1 MAIVKGAKKG
11 KGEARKPVVAPDS
24 AQSKTYIKILY
35 GLGEGEIEGLANGN
49 QSIFLEGTPLQDAN
63 GNLNYSNVKLDFRKG
78 TNDQDYIEGF
88 PSVESETAVD
98 VELKSGAP
106 WVRAFNNIDLDAVR
120 IRLKWGPLRQQ
131 DSSTGDVS
139 GITIEYA
146 IDIQTDGGAWTEVLK
161 TKISDKTSAN
171 YERAHR
177 IDLPK
182 ADSGWLIRVRRI
194 TPNSTSEFV
203 SDKMYVEAFTE
214 VVDAKLRYPNTAL
227 LGLQYDAE
235 TFGNVAKLAVDLK
248 GRLLLVPTNYNPQT
262 RQYTGIWDGTFKRA
276 YTNNPAWIYYDLCT
290 NDRYGLGNR
299 LTPFMIDKWSL
310 YRLAQYCDQSVSD
323 GLGGQEPRF
332 TCNVYIQNAEDAF
345 SILMKLAGVFRAIA
359 FWDGTSIICDADIP
373 QDTYF
378 TYTRANVV
386 GGVFEY
392 SGTRAR
398 DRHNVVKVAWDNPA
412 NHYKTEYE
420 FVRDENAIAE
430 SGQVRILELDAW
442 GCTSRGQAQRA
453 GHWALKS
460 EQKETRTVSFK
471 VGLDGHIPLPGRV
484 IEIAD
489 ELFAG
494 RANGGR
500 VSKISADLKS
510 ITIDRD
516 DVIAKAGDRLVI
528 NGENGKAQTR
538 IVQSIS
544 GRVITVTLPFD
555 ENSIAV
561 QNVWVLDAQ
570 DLATMKFRVISIS
583 QEEKHQFSITALQYN
598 PQKFDEIDNGAFFED
613 APISII
619 NPSIQEPVKDVLI
632 TTESRV
638 DQGINITTMIVSW
651 MQAKGAVKYLV
662 EWRKDD
668 GSWIRLPQTGNNS
681 VEVPGVYSGQY
692 QARVTAISAFEIASL
707 PVTSSLTE
715 ITGKQ
720 GLPPK
725 IAFIRATGILFGMKL
740 DWGFPPTGA
749 KDTAYTEIE
758 VSPDGINNIA
768 QLGLFA
774 YPTTTTTIQGLQP
787 NLRQFYRGRL
797 IDRIGNVGP
806 WSEWV
811 NGTTTADPEAVLDL
825 ISGHIN
831 ESDLAQELQGKIENS
846 VDVSEAAQA
855 AANNAQAVASSA
867 QTAANNAQ
875 AVASEA
881 KTAASSAQSA
891 ATTAQ
896 TQASSAQKIAN
907 DASVIAT
914 NAKNTADQA
923 AEDASS
929 AITAAAEAKTTA
941 TNANTTAT
949 NAQTTANN
957 ASSAASKVA
966 SDLTTSTNQLNKK
979 IADETDART
988 AAISKL
994 NDGLTTETSQRKSE
1008 DAALLNNIETY
1019 KSSTN
1024 GTLSSL
1030 QTQINTNATNT
1041 SANTSKI
1048 SSLDSR
1054 LTTNEGKTADAIN
1067 AAATAQQTANTAVT
1081 NAAAAASAVTSLKSE
1096 LSTGKGINNIIA
1108 PFSDPQELSPYII
1121 GASRTVAL
1129 VKSPMRIKGNA
1140 YDVTFNAVAGSI
1152 YFGSSSLATVN
1163 TAAAGVVSGGKRYML
1178 SAYLKNLDA
1187 TKQADVYF
1195 TLHWFKRAAN
1205 GTFTASQS
1213 VLLNQ
1218 ATNNTR
1224 VTPSN
1229 DGGTISCKAVAAP
1242 PDAVAFAV
1250 ICSGN
1255 GVYNVAGSRILID
1268 MLMLEEVV
1276 GVDVPASTW
1285 TAGPT
1290 DLSAIKSAL
1299 DANASAISK
1308 IDTRVTNAEGTIT
1321 SQGNSITQLNN
1332 SVTSINGEL
1341 TKKADATALNALT
1354 NRVSTAEGTI
1364 TSQGNSITSLRN
1376 DLNATNDKVSSKAD
1390 SSALNSLDSKVTSI
1404 DGRVTSNTS
1413 AVTSL
1418 QGRVST
1424 VEGGLSSKADA
1435 SALNNYYTKTEADS
1449 ATSGAIDKFNSQLTI
1464 GGVNVVANS
1473 EAPRTSTAAT
1483 NKEYLLYE
1491 RSAELKTFYDEN
1503 LEKPITISFEMSVPV
1518 AGPVQVYSSNGS
1530 AHQFVTS
1537 VNAIIVNQ
1545 FAKYSVTVSPKAHT
1559 ASTTV
1564 STIEFYGTYGTGRIP
1579 TIRKLQIEAGTKAT
1593 AWSPSPRDTKAAIDA
1608 NASAIQTTQTKVD
1621 NIDGRLTTATDSIT
1635 SLNSRMS
1642 TAEGNINSTNTA
1654 VGGLSTRMATAE
1666 GKITNQSDSIASLQ
1680 NSVTSINGTLAN
1692 KADSS
1697 AVNNLTS
1704 RVETAEGKISSQ
1716 SGQITSLSNSL
1727 DLTSS
1732 NLNDVNVLAR
1742 LLSLG
1747 KPLRDDP
1754 TFKTT
1759 SAGGL
1764 SAYNFPAGTS
1774 WIKQAKSTDNPT
1786 GSTNEMLIKATQA
1799 LGGGWYPTSP
1809 TLVLTANK
1817 TFLIKQIIKMPV
1829 GTKLQAIGNATGTGG
1844 YIRILGNDLGTGKFE
1859 TYYSV
1864 VQGGADL
1871 SGSTIQG
1878 HFRVIAGTNPPVPT
1892 VDNPVF
1898 VILASYEVFD
1908 VTAVND
1914 TIPKAYSDAI
1924 AANANAINTL
1934 SNTVTQQGNT
1944 IASHSNSI
1952 TQLNNSITS
1961 INGALSNKADASA
1974 LQSLDSK
1981 VTLIDGKVTSNSSAL
1996 TALQSSFDGLPN
2008 QGVNLLGPEIS
2019 NPVEKP
2025 TNWTS
2030 GLPFEIIQSP
2040 DTVNVR
2046 AFQFTMPASSGN
2058 GTYFNI
2064 GGGQVPRQWLTEGT
2078 YIFSFVAKTVG
2089 GTTPH
2094 AIEWQLYNVDSTRL
2108 RFNITATLTRYSGVF
2123 TVPAGG
2129 AAACMLLIGNP
2140 TGKPAGQVINIER
2153 MMLER
2158 QVGNNTTPSAWIA
2171 GSDPTGMILSTQA
2184 KATDLFN
2191 TATSQNAATAGRVT
2205 SLESR
2210 MTTTEGN
2217 LNKKADASALQNLDT
2232 KVTNVDGKVTSNTNA
2247 ITALSSTLSNAT
2259 SSISMNAGN
2268 AQGDWTFFNTS
2279 GEYSI
2284 VAQADGQAGRVIQ
2297 LGNNAGNDIVWMHP
2311 NNFIPFD
2318 ATKTYRLRAR
2328 YRRRAGTGTI
2338 YLGVSQKT
2346 PDKALYVTTANALSG
2361 DMGSSNYVVN
2371 AHAPAIDEWQ
2381 EIVAYIKGRSAG
2393 AASGSGSKTSP
2404 RTVSQQAGFITP
2416 MFIANYSAQTG
2427 IVELDYLILE
2437 DAEAIVG
2444 NDANASAISA
2454 LDTKVSEVD
2463 GRLTTATNSITSLNS
2478 RMSAAEGNI
2487 SAANSALSGLSTRMT
2502 AAENGLTNQSN
2513 AITNLSNSLTVTTNT
2528 ANAALPKIQ
2537 GGTGAAK
2544 LFRGVLVWQQNG
2556 ANLTGNI
2563 VIQTPITFT
2572 NKMFRL
2578 SLTGYN
2584 YLAAK
2589 NEINLNIGGYAYSG
2603 TSLLQHGVVNSGTM
2617 PIRVRMGVRNGTV
2630 VIILT
2635 SQAPGAYWQYPKFN
2649 IDAEIGYT
2657 TPPDEWMNGWSA
2669 SFMAEADLA
2678 SNGISAIIE
2687 PSLLDISTTLNAT
2700 ASAISNLTNTVS
2712 QQGNT
2717 ITSQSNSITT
2727 LTNKITNNDLSNL
2740 VLNPDFV
2747 DPKSDW
2753 TSGVIVDATDAAPN
2767 PPSPKALRLN
2777 NRDSYYGPFV
2787 KCNVGDMFYV
2797 SAWFATP
2804 NTSATASA
2812 VLGFNTRNSA
2822 GTYTWYSV
2830 AIKSTDKN
2838 AWGMVEGY
2846 FTVPNGMVDI
2856 RPWLQVSIAASE
2868 AAGQQWHVTNI
2879 QVRNITGNKKLA
2891 TDLQATS
2898 SALSTLDSKVTNIDG
2913 RVTSA
2918 SNNIVSL
2925 NNSVTNINATLAQK
2939 ADATALNSLS
2949 NRVTNAEGNITSQG
2963 NSITSLTNSLAV
2975 SGKGGTNLL
2984 IKSNVVG
2991 LYDGVS
2997 YPHHTYKLGEDWE
3010 IGAKYTLI
3018 WCAEHKRG
3026 TGDNNSYLAVYAGG
3040 GSQTLQSIVNT
3051 DGKVI
3056 SKVTFVKNSAV
3067 ASGPIIHFYMI
3078 NRPTADKG
3086 TIGTVY
3092 WAVLVKGDVL
3102 TTDAWIPS
3110 PYDYIPDSNANAAA
3124 ITNLTNTV
3132 TQQGN
3137 TLTSHTNSITSLDNS
3152 ITSIN
3157 GILNTKANTSAVSD
3171 LDSRVT
3177 DAEGK
3182 ITANTS
3188 SITSL
3193 TANLKSTSNGIT
3205 MSASIDV
3212 DPDSEWIYWTKNGEV
3227 ARADDTTA
3235 LGGKVYRFGNNAGN
3249 DHVNARSKAKLPFDQ
3264 NKTYRIRA
3272 RYRRVSG
3279 TGTVYCA
3286 VFGIAKDGV
3295 SHVNS
3300 SNTVTTDA
3308 GSSNYFVTN
3317 QAPALNAWQEVTV
3330 YVKGRAAGAA
3340 TGGWTLDNPR
3350 QLPNATAFI
3359 SVQFLANYSSAAG
3372 EVDLDYLIIEDA
3384 DAIAAND
3391 ATAKALSSL
3400 DTRVTTAEGKITS
3413 QGNSITQLNNSIT
3426 TINGTLSTKA
3436 DSSALTN
3443 LANRVTTAEN
3453 SITSQG
3459 SSITSLNSS
3468 VTGIL
3473 KDIEVTDTRSTN
3485 QPPSWYWSN
3494 YPKRI
3499 VREFKQASTIGL
3511 SGMGIYVSL
3520 ETYVY
3525 YSDATGGPIIQIA
3538 RGTDSKLTAERRSTS
3553 TSTWGT
3559 WVQDIKAISDGLAN
3573 KAEASALSSLDSKVS
3588 VIDGKVSTQ
3597 ASSITTLQTTVGGNT
3612 ASIQSQQQ
3620 SIDGLK
3626 ARATL
3631 KLQSGNLVGGVGIE
3645 NDSKT
3650 VDFIIQANKFAIG
3663 APSTVSGSVTPK
3675 YAFVYQSTATTL
3687 PNGTVIPAGLY
3698 LDSASISY
3706 INANKIYAD
3715 SLSAISANLGTF
3727 TSLADQSK
3735 PNGARTVISG
3745 ERIEVYDENNVMRVR
3760 IGRW

>member
-1048 SSLDSR
+1048 TSLDSR

-1067 AAATAQQTANTAVT
+1067 AAATAQQTANTAVDKA
-1081 NAAAAASAVTSLKSE
+1081 NAAANSVTALKSE
-1096 LSTGKGINNIIA
+1096 LSSGKGINSIIA
-1108 PFSDPQELSPYII
+1108 PFSDPQELPALGGTGRS
-1121 GASRTVAL
+1121 VAL
-1129 VKSPMRIKGNA
+1129 VDSALRRNGKA
-1140 YDVTFNAVAGSI
+1140 YKVSFTTAAHYV
-1152 YFGSSSLATVN
+1152 YFG
-1163 TAAAGVVSGGKRYML
+1163 TAQPAQAPSQMAMQVEAGRAYTFSVWLKTL
-1178 SAYLKNLDA
+1178 S
-1187 TKQADVYF
+1187 T
-1195 TLHWFKRAAN
+1195 
-1205 GTFTASQS
+1205 
-1213 VLLNQ
+1213 
-1218 ATNNTR
+1218 
-1224 VTPSN
+1224 VTPSFRFN
-1229 DGGTISCKAVAAP
+1229 LMWFIRDPSTGNITTNAGIVFPQGQTDSYISPNTNGQRYSFKSVNSPANAIGATVYIVGNP
-1242 PDAVAFAV
+1242 
-1250 ICSGN
+1250 SGPAS
-1255 GVYNVAGSRILID
+1255 GEYLID
-1268 MLMLEEVV
+1268 MLMLEESI
-1276 GVDVPASTW
+1276 GSDKPASTW
-1285 TAGPT
+1285 IAGPA

-1299 DANASAISK
+1299 DINATAINNLT
-1308 IDTRVTNAEGTIT
+1308 TRVSNDEGIIT
-1321 SQGNSITQLNN
+1321 SQGNAITQLNN
-1332 SVTSINGEL
+1332 SVNTINGTL
-1341 TKKADATALNALT
+1341 SNKADATALSALT
-1354 NRVSTAEGTI
+1354 NRVS
-1364 TSQGNSITSLRN
+1364 
-1376 DLNATNDKVSSKAD
+1376 
-1390 SSALNSLDSKVTSI
+1390 
-1404 DGRVTSNTS
+1404 
-1413 AVTSL
+1413 
-1418 QGRVST
+1418 
-1424 VEGGLSSKADA
+1424 
-1435 SALNNYYTKTEADS
+1435 
-1449 ATSGAIDKFNSQLTI
+1449 
-1464 GGVNVVANS
+1464 
-1473 EAPRTSTAAT
+1473 
-1483 NKEYLLYE
+1483 
-1491 RSAELKTFYDEN
+1491 
-1503 LEKPITISFEMSVPV
+1503 
-1518 AGPVQVYSSNGS
+1518 
-1530 AHQFVTS
+1530 
-1537 VNAIIVNQ
+1537 
-1545 FAKYSVTVSPKAHT
+1545 
-1559 ASTTV
+1559 
-1564 STIEFYGTYGTGRIP
+1564 
-1579 TIRKLQIEAGTKAT
+1579 
-1593 AWSPSPRDTKAAIDA
+1593 
-1608 NASAIQTTQTKVD
+1608 
-1621 NIDGRLTTATDSIT
+1621 
-1635 SLNSRMS
+1635 
-1642 TAEGNINSTNTA
+1642 
-1654 VGGLSTRMATAE
+1654 TAE

-1727 DLTSS
+1727 ATT
-1732 NLNDVNVLAR
+1732 NNTLNDVNALAR

-1764 SAYNFPAGTS
+1764 SAYSFPAGTS
-1774 WIKQAKSTDNPT
+1774 WVKQTKSTDNPT
-1786 GSTNEMLIKATQA
+1786 GSTHEMLIKATQA
-1799 LGGGWYPTSP
+1799 LGGGWYPTAP

-1934 SNTVTQQGNT
+1934 SNTVSQQGNT
-1944 IASHSNSI
+1944 ITSHSNSI
-1952 TQLNNSITS
+1952 TQLNNSISS
-1961 INGALSNKADASA
+1961 INGALSSKADASA

-1996 TALQSSFDGLPN
+1996 TALQSSFEGIPN

-2019 NPVEKP
+2019 NPIEKP
-2025 TNWTS
+2025 NWIS
-2030 GLPFEIIQSP
+2030 GLPFEVIQSP

-2046 AFQFTMPASSGN
+2046 AFQFTMPANTTS

-2089 GTTPH
+2089 GTPPH

-2338 YLGVSQKT
+2338 YLGISQKT
-2346 PDKALYVTTANALSG
+2346 PDKAQYVTTANALSN

-2371 AHAPAIDEWQ
+2371 AHAPAVDEWQ
-2381 EIVAYIKGRSAG
+2381 EITAYIKGRSAG
-2393 AASGSGSKTSP
+2393 AASGAGSQASP
-2404 RTVSQQAGFITP
+2404 RTVSQMTGFITP
-2416 MFIANYSAQTG
+2416 MFLANYTNQTG

-2437 DAEAIVG
+2437 DAEAIAG
-2444 NDANASAISA
+2444 NQANATAIST
-2454 LDTKVSEVD
+2454 LDTKVSDVD
-2463 GRLTTATNSITSLNS
+2463 GRLTTATNSITSLSS
-2478 RMSAAEGNI
+2478 RMNTAEGNI
-2487 SAANSALSGLSTRMT
+2487 SAANTALSGLSTRMT

-2572 NKMFRL
+2572 NKMFRFA
-2578 SLTGYN
+2578 LTGYN
-2584 YLAAK
+2584 YLAGK
-2589 NEINLNIGGYAYSG
+2589 SDINLNIGGYAYSG
-2603 TSLLQHGVVNSGTM
+2603 TNILQHGVVNSGTV
-2617 PIRVRMGVRNGTV
+2617 PIRVRLGVRNGTV

-2649 IDAEIGYT
+2649 MDAEIGYT
-2657 TPPDEWMNGWSA
+2657 TPPDSWADGWSA
-2669 SFMAEADLA
+2669 SFMTEADLA

-2687 PSLLDISTTLNAT
+2687 PSLLDVSTEIKANAT
-2700 ASAISNLTNTVS
+2700 AITDLSNTVT

-2717 ITSQSNSITT
+2717 ITSHSNSITSLNNSIT
-2727 LTNKITNNDLSNL
+2727 SINSSLTNKADASALNNLSNRVTAAEGNITSQGNSITSLNNTLTNNDLSNL
-2740 VLNPDFV
+2740 VLNPDFI
-2747 DPKSDW
+2747 DPKNGW

-2767 PPSPKALRLN
+2767 PPSLKALKLN

-2997 YPHHTYKLGEDWE
+2997 YPHHTYKLGEVWE

-3124 ITNLTNTV
+3124 IANLTNTV
-3132 TQQGN
+3132 SQQGN
-3137 TLTSHTNSITSLDNS
+3137 TITSNS
-3152 ITSIN
+3152 
-3157 GILNTKANTSAVSD
+3157 
-3171 LDSRVT
+3171 
-3177 DAEGK
+3177 
-3182 ITANTS
+3182 S

-3193 TANLKSTSNGIT
+3193 
-3205 MSASIDV
+3205 
-3212 DPDSEWIYWTKNGEV
+3212 
-3227 ARADDTTA
+3227 
-3235 LGGKVYRFGNNAGN
+3235 
-3249 DHVNARSKAKLPFDQ
+3249 
-3264 NKTYRIRA
+3264 
-3272 RYRRVSG
+3272 
-3279 TGTVYCA
+3279 
-3286 VFGIAKDGV
+3286 
-3295 SHVNS
+3295 
-3300 SNTVTTDA
+3300 
-3308 GSSNYFVTN
+3308 
-3317 QAPALNAWQEVTV
+3317 
-3330 YVKGRAAGAA
+3330 
-3340 TGGWTLDNPR
+3340 
-3350 QLPNATAFI
+3350 
-3359 SVQFLANYSSAAG
+3359 
-3372 EVDLDYLIIEDA
+3372 
-3384 DAIAAND
+3384 
-3391 ATAKALSSL
+3391 
-3400 DTRVTTAEGKITS
+3400 
-3413 QGNSITQLNNSIT
+3413 NNSIT
-3426 TINGTLSTKA
+3426 NINSTLATKA

-3443 LANRVTTAEN
+3443 LASRVTATEGA
-3453 SITSQG
+3453 ITSHG
-3459 SSITSLNSS
+3459 SSITSLNAS
-3468 VTGIL
+3468 VNGLL
-3473 KDIEVTDTRSTN
+3473 KDVSVSDTRSTN

-3494 YPKRI
+3494 YPLRI
-3499 VREFKQASTIGL
+3499 VREFKQASVLGL
-3511 SGMGIYVSL
+3511 TGMGTYVSL

-3525 YSDATGGPIIQIA
+3525 WTDASGGPIIQIA
-3538 RGTDSKLTAERRSTS
+3538 RGTDSKLTAERRSAS
-3553 TSTWGT
+3553 TAAWSTWT
-3559 WVQDIKAISDGLAN
+3559 QDIKAISDGLAN

>member
-1048 SSLDSR
+1048 TSLDSR

-1067 AAATAQQTANTAVT
+1067 AAATAQQVANTAVT

-1129 VKSPMRIKGNA
+1129 VNSPMRINGKA

-1152 YFGSSSLATVN
+1152 YFGSSSVSTVN

-1178 SAYLKNLDA
+1178 SAYLKNIDP
-1187 TKQADVYF
+1187 TKQAEVYF
-1195 TLHWFKRAAN
+1195 TLHWFKRTSEGAYSA
-1205 GTFTASQS
+1205 TQT
-1213 VLLNQ
+1213 VLINQ
-1218 ATNNTR
+1218 ATNTTR

-1229 DGGTISCKAVAAP
+1229 EGGTVSCKAVAAP
-1242 PDAVAFAV
+1242 PDAVAFVV

-1255 GVYNVAGSRILID
+1255 SVYNVAGSRILID

-1285 TAGPT
+1285 TAGPA

-1299 DANASAISK
+1299 DANASAISNLK
-1308 IDTRVTNAEGTIT
+1308 TRVTNAEGVIT

-1332 SVTSINGEL
+1332 SVTSINSEL
-1341 TKKADATALNALT
+1341 TKKADATTLNALT

-1376 DLNATNDKVSSKAD
+1376 DLNATNDKVASKAD
-1390 SSALNSLDSKVTSI
+1390 SSALNSLDSKVSEI

-1413 AVTSL
+1413 AVTAL
-1418 QGRVST
+1418 QGRVTT
-1424 VEGGLSSKADA
+1424 VENGLLTKADA

-1483 NKEYLLYE
+1483 NREYLLYE
-1491 RSAELKTFYDEN
+1491 RSAELKAFYDEN

-1727 DLTSS
+1727 DLTNS

-1764 SAYNFPAGTS
+1764 SAYSFPAGTS

-1799 LGGGWYPTSP
+1799 LGGGWYPTAP

-1934 SNTVTQQGNT
+1934 SNTVSQQGNT
-1944 IASHSNSI
+1944 ITSHSNSI
-1952 TQLNNSITS
+1952 TQLNNSISS
-1961 INGALSNKADASA
+1961 INGALSSKADTSA

-1996 TALQSSFDGLPN
+1996 TTLQSSFDGLPN

-2046 AFQFTMPASSGN
+2046 AFQFTMPASSRN

-2089 GTTPH
+2089 GTPPH

-2767 PPSPKALRLN
+2767 PPSPKALRL
-2777 NRDSYYGPFV
+2777 
-2787 KCNVGDMFYV
+2787 
-2797 SAWFATP
+2797 
-2804 NTSATASA
+2804 
-2812 VLGFNTRNSA
+2812 
-2822 GTYTWYSV
+2822 
-2830 AIKSTDKN
+2830 
-2838 AWGMVEGY
+2838 
-2846 FTVPNGMVDI
+2846 
-2856 RPWLQVSIAASE
+2856 
-2868 AAGQQWHVTNI
+2868 
-2879 QVRNITGNKKLA
+2879 
-2891 TDLQATS
+2891 
-2898 SALSTLDSKVTNIDG
+2898 
-2913 RVTSA
+2913 
-2918 SNNIVSL
+2918 
-2925 NNSVTNINATLAQK
+2925 
-2939 ADATALNSLS
+2939 
-2949 NRVTNAEGNITSQG
+2949 
-2963 NSITSLTNSLAV
+2963 
-2975 SGKGGTNLL
+2975 
-2984 IKSNVVG
+2984 
-2991 LYDGVS
+2991 
-2997 YPHHTYKLGEDWE
+2997 
-3010 IGAKYTLI
+3010 
-3018 WCAEHKRG
+3018 
-3026 TGDNNSYLAVYAGG
+3026 
-3040 GSQTLQSIVNT
+3040 
-3051 DGKVI
+3051 
-3056 SKVTFVKNSAV
+3056 
-3067 ASGPIIHFYMI
+3067 
-3078 NRPTADKG
+3078 
-3086 TIGTVY
+3086 
-3092 WAVLVKGDVL
+3092 
-3102 TTDAWIPS
+3102 
-3110 PYDYIPDSNANAAA
+3110 
-3124 ITNLTNTV
+3124 
-3132 TQQGN
+3132 
-3137 TLTSHTNSITSLDNS
+3137 
-3152 ITSIN
+3152 
-3157 GILNTKANTSAVSD
+3157 
-3171 LDSRVT
+3171 
-3177 DAEGK
+3177 
-3182 ITANTS
+3182 
-3188 SITSL
+3188 
-3193 TANLKSTSNGIT
+3193 
-3205 MSASIDV
+3205 
-3212 DPDSEWIYWTKNGEV
+3212 
-3227 ARADDTTA
+3227 
-3235 LGGKVYRFGNNAGN
+3235 
-3249 DHVNARSKAKLPFDQ
+3249 
-3264 NKTYRIRA
+3264 
-3272 RYRRVSG
+3272 
-3279 TGTVYCA
+3279 
-3286 VFGIAKDGV
+3286 
-3295 SHVNS
+3295 
-3300 SNTVTTDA
+3300 
-3308 GSSNYFVTN
+3308 
-3317 QAPALNAWQEVTV
+3317 
-3330 YVKGRAAGAA
+3330 
-3340 TGGWTLDNPR
+3340 
-3350 QLPNATAFI
+3350 
-3359 SVQFLANYSSAAG
+3359 
-3372 EVDLDYLIIEDA
+3372 
-3384 DAIAAND
+3384 
-3391 ATAKALSSL
+3391 
-3400 DTRVTTAEGKITS
+3400 
-3413 QGNSITQLNNSIT
+3413 
-3426 TINGTLSTKA
+3426 
-3436 DSSALTN
+3436 
-3443 LANRVTTAEN
+3443 
-3453 SITSQG
+3453 
-3459 SSITSLNSS
+3459 
-3468 VTGIL
+3468 
-3473 KDIEVTDTRSTN
+3473 
-3485 QPPSWYWSN
+3485 
-3494 YPKRI
+3494 
-3499 VREFKQASTIGL
+3499 
-3511 SGMGIYVSL
+3511 
-3520 ETYVY
+3520 
-3525 YSDATGGPIIQIA
+3525 
-3538 RGTDSKLTAERRSTS
+3538 
-3553 TSTWGT
+3553 
-3559 WVQDIKAISDGLAN
+3559 
-3573 KAEASALSSLDSKVS
+3573 
-3588 VIDGKVSTQ
+3588 
-3597 ASSITTLQTTVGGNT
+3597 
-3612 ASIQSQQQ
+3612 
-3620 SIDGLK
+3620 
-3626 ARATL
+3626 
-3631 KLQSGNLVGGVGIE
+3631 
-3645 NDSKT
+3645 
-3650 VDFIIQANKFAIG
+3650 
-3663 APSTVSGSVTPK
+3663 
-3675 YAFVYQSTATTL
+3675 
-3687 PNGTVIPAGLY
+3687 
-3698 LDSASISY
+3698 
-3706 INANKIYAD
+3706 
-3715 SLSAISANLGTF
+3715 
-3727 TSLADQSK
+3727 
-3735 PNGARTVISG
+3735 
-3745 ERIEVYDENNVMRVR
+3745 
-3760 IGRW
+3760 